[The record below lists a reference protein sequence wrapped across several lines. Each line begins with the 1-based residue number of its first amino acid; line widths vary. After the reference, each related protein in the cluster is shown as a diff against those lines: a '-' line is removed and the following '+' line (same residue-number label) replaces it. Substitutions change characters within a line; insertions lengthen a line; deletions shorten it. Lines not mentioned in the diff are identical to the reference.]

1 MWWSSCGVAMLQLCQ
16 SPPLHKVG
24 KVVAMAGFFDY
35 VPKRQA
41 PNLLRFGGRSV
52 FGSFGSPFFGSQE
65 PRHTMT
71 CMDPEVA
78 TGNRDRDQA
87 DMKKMLCVMISMHL
101 FSHITPKIYRS
112 HCSLVY
118 KYNTVFIHVMLP
130 CVTKFVVSFCVM
142 FLLIAS
148 TLVHVIHFGG
158 LGHMNHHQF
167 TAWRTLTLLL
177 QGGVNL
183 RILYIYRSE
192 RSLWDFFEL
201 VSNWIRRGVKL
212 INQLQQIAQVDHRKR
227 RYQFSFPWWW
237 WNLLGLTTCV
247 VFWFCLLWMA
257 TRIWTRCS
265 IKRPLCRVCC
275 LESWRSFL
283 PFLSCLPSN
292 YFPLNSCLPP
302 KEKTNW
308 QQVVATWFIK
318 LNKSYKMPKNQM
330 PKKKTSIKKSHHK
343 QHEVAVFFWKPAP
356 GAQQCQSP
364 VTNRCLASTSCWWKM
379 CPVP

>member
-1 MWWSSCGVAMLQLCQ
+1 MLQLCQ

-192 RSLWDFFEL
+192 RSL
-201 VSNWIRRGVKL
+201 
-212 INQLQQIAQVDHRKR
+212 
-227 RYQFSFPWWW
+227 
-237 WNLLGLTTCV
+237 
-247 VFWFCLLWMA
+247 
-257 TRIWTRCS
+257 
-265 IKRPLCRVCC
+265 
-275 LESWRSFL
+275 
-283 PFLSCLPSN
+283 
-292 YFPLNSCLPP
+292 
-302 KEKTNW
+302 
-308 QQVVATWFIK
+308 
-318 LNKSYKMPKNQM
+318 
-330 PKKKTSIKKSHHK
+330 
-343 QHEVAVFFWKPAP
+343 
-356 GAQQCQSP
+356 
-364 VTNRCLASTSCWWKM
+364 
-379 CPVP
+379 